1 MPDVQTAAQRISQLR
16 SQIDAHN
23 HRYYVLDEPS
33 VPDAEY
39 DRLFR
44 ELQAL
49 EAEHPQLVTAQ
60 SPTQR
65 VGGAALAA
73 FGEVRHEVPML
84 SLGNAFAEDDLLDF
98 DRRVREGLGDLLPA
112 ADLFG
117 GGAPVEYCCEPK
129 LDGPACSFSPP
140 PVAMAAPAKISAA
153 TCAPCAMCRC
163 NCRAKA
169 TRRYWKYAVK
179 CSCPRP
185 VSRR

>member
-1 MPDVQTAAQRISQLR
+1 MTDTDNASIRINQLR
-16 SQIDAHN
+16 NQLDEHN
-23 HRYYVLDEPS
+23 RRYYVLDEPG

-49 EAEHPQLVTAQ
+49 EAANPELVTAQ

-84 SLGNAFAEDDLLDF
+84 SLGNAFAEEDLLDF

-112 ADLFG
+112 GDLFG
-117 GGAPVEYCCEPK
+117 AGAEVEYCCEPK
-129 LDGPACSFSPP
+129 LDGL
-140 PVAMAAPAKISAA
+140 
-153 TCAPCAMCRC
+153 
-163 NCRAKA
+163 
-169 TRRYWKYAVK
+169 AV
-179 CSCPRP
+179 SLL
-185 VSRR
+185 